1 MIYASED
8 SDYSS
13 SDEDCTPQFNF
24 KLPECTLPDF
34 LDTPQKWSAWAFK
47 TDTLSLW
54 CDLML
59 KIERYSPLYLSD
71 EETNT
76 VIRSMAEDVLYIHG
90 LTKFFPTDMCDAC
103 GVVHL
108 VSFLKDINVVE
119 VVELVGKAVFTY
131 FFKCIEV
138 VEGVYSH
145 ATCRKAV
152 FTVISLNAVEG

>member
-13 SDEDCTPQFNF
+13 SDEDFIPKFHF

-34 LDTPQKWSAWAFK
+34 LDTPTKWSAWAFK

-59 KIERYSPLYLSD
+59 KIERYSPSYLSD

-103 GVVHL
+103 GVVHS

-119 VVELVGKAVFTY
+119 VVE
-131 FFKCIEV
+131 
-138 VEGVYSH
+138 GVYSH
-145 ATCRKAV
+145 ATCR
-152 FTVISLNAVEG
+152 

>member
-1 MIYASED
+1 MLIYLLTIEGATPEMIYASGD

-47 TDTLSLW
+47 TNTLHLW
-54 CDLML
+54 CDLMV
-59 KIERYSPLYLSD
+59 KIERYTPLYLSD
-71 EETNT
+71 EEANT
-76 VIRSMAEDVLYIHG
+76 VIQSMAEDIVYTHG

-103 GVVHL
+103 GVVHS

-119 VVELVGKAVFTY
+119 VVE
-131 FFKCIEV
+131 
-138 VEGVYSH
+138 EGVYSH
-145 ATCRKAV
+145 ATCRKRC
-152 FTVISLNAVEG
+152 FFYGYFFKCS